1 MTYDTHIIEVK
12 EAVTSNG
19 ELFIEIPP
27 VVLNKL
33 DWQKGDDVKFAT
45 TSAGSIQ
52 IRKVKTEAVELD
64 FDDDELF
71 KYMQFAHQKGM
82 SFNEL
87 CNEALKDCLNSDN
100 PHLADHPFNPLDHEQ
115 TK

>member
-1 MTYDTHIIEVK
+1 MSHGYIIEIK
-12 EAVTSNG
+12 EREDPEGN
-19 ELFIEIPP
+19 LFFEIPP
-27 VVLNKL
+27 ILLNKL
-33 DWQKGDDVKFAT
+33 DWQEGDEVKFT
-45 TSAGSIQ
+45 TTPEGSIQ
-52 IRKVKTEAVELD
+52 VRKVKMETEELD

-71 KYMQFAHQKGM
+71 KYMQFAHRKGM

-87 CNEALKDCLNSDN
+87 CNEVLEDRLNSDN